1 MNILPQVWD
10 NLRANKMRSFLTMFG
25 IMWGIISI
33 VILSALGEGFQRGNE
48 TVMRELGRNILII
61 RNGRTSMQAG
71 GERAGRPIRIDFEDV
86 IALKRDSK
94 LLEDV
99 TPEIMKGNLRVKS
112 SFNAATLQMSGIWPV
127 YQKIRTIDVDNG
139 RLIGDQD
146 NDEVRRVV
154 VIGYEAARQLFAD
167 RNPVDQQIQLN
178 GIPYT
183 IIGKIRKKDQ
193 DSNYTGADNERLFIP
208 YETMKKDFPL
218 TGGLDTPDTLS
229 AIIAAPYENIA
240 GKMVEELAAQGKI
253 DFFKG
258 GPLEDEVRTIIG
270 KRHNFDHQDQEA
282 LSIWNTALQSVMMHN
297 IIKGMNEFFIS
308 VSIITLALGGIGV
321 MNIMLVAVRERTK
334 EIGVRKALGA
344 THGNIQWQFFGEGF
358 VLTFGS
364 GTIGLG
370 GGVVLSAL
378 INLLPMPERFA
389 GMIITWQTAALAI
402 GTLIVIG
409 IAASVYPAR
418 RAAVLPPV
426 EALRF
431 EM

>member
-1 MNILPQVWD
+1 MNILPQVLD

-48 TVMRELGRNILII
+48 TVLRELGRNILII

-71 GERAGRPIRIDFEDV
+71 GERAGRPIRIEFEDV
-86 IALKRDSK
+86 LALKRDSK
-94 LLEDV
+94 LLQDV

-112 SFNAATLQMSGIWPV
+112 PFNAASLQMSGIWPV
-127 YQKIRTIDVDNG
+127 YQKIRTIEVDRG
-139 RLIGDQD
+139 RLISEQD
-146 NDEVRRVV
+146 NQEARRVV

-167 RNPVDQQIQLN
+167 RDLIEQQIQLN

-183 IIGKIRKKDQ
+183 IIGKIRKKEQ

-218 TGGLDTPDTLS
+218 TGGLNTPDTLS
-229 AIIAAPYENIA
+229 AIIAAPYESVA
-240 GKMVEELAAQGKI
+240 EKLVLELSSRGKL

-258 GPLEDEVRTIIG
+258 GPLEDEIRTIIG

-282 LSIWNTALQSVMMHN
+282 LSIWNTAMESVLFHN
-297 IIKGMNEFFIS
+297 IIKSMNEFFVS

-321 MNIMLVAVRERTK
+321 MNIMLIAVKERTK

-344 THGNIQWQFFGEGF
+344 TYRNIQWQFFGEGF
-358 VLTFGS
+358 VLTLVS
-364 GTIGLG
+364 GFIGLG
-370 GGVVLSAL
+370 SGVALSSM
-378 INLLPMPERFA
+378 INLAPLPARFA
-389 GMIITWQTAALAI
+389 GMIITWQTATFSIA
-402 GTLIVIG
+402 TLVVIG
-409 IAASVYPAR
+409 VAASVYPAW
-418 RAAVLPPV
+418 RAADLPPV

>member
-86 IALKRDSK
+86 LALKRDSK

-229 AIIAAPYENIA
+229 AIIAAPYEKIA
-240 GKMVEELAAQGKI
+240 DKMVEELAAQGKI

-297 IIKGMNEFFIS
+297 IIKGMNEFFVS

-364 GTIGLG
+364 GSIGLG
-370 GGVVLSAL
+370 GGVALSAL

>member
-86 IALKRDSK
+86 LALKRDSK

-167 RNPVDQQIQLN
+167 RNPVDQQIQLD

-218 TGGLDTPDTLS
+218 TGGLNTPDTLS

-240 GKMVEELAAQGKI
+240 DKMVEELAAQGKI

-297 IIKGMNEFFIS
+297 IIKGMNEFFVS

-364 GTIGLG
+364 GSIGLG

-378 INLLPMPERFA
+378 INLLPMPARFA